1 MGVALLQ
8 LQLLPLLLLRITEV
22 RVVKALLLL
31 LLLPMLPILK
41 DDPRSGV
48 VRSRGRVSEAS
59 RTAAASCSSWV
70 AKRMASGMLLG
81 M

>member
-1 MGVALLQ
+1 MGAALL
-8 LQLLPLLLLRITEV
+8 LLLPPLLLLRIAEV
-22 RVVKALLLL
+22 RLVKALL

>member
-8 LQLLPLLLLRITEV
+8 LQLLPLLLLRIAEV
-22 RVVKALLLL
+22 RVVKALLL